1 MLAFNMAQVC
11 MASGN
16 NVTKLNTFPSI
27 DYTPREVSYI
37 NWAVGFGTISA
48 TFPFSS
54 FYNKYG
60 AKWPFFTAGILS
72 ALATAF
78 MPQAA
83 EYHIYVLLAL
93 RFVQGIAYA
102 ADFAA
107 VGVLCSKWASLKQN
121 GLFISVLTFYSPLS
135 SFFTNSFGGMI
146 CDSSF
151 GWPMVF
157 YSHAIAGLVVFT
169 LWVVFYKDRPQ
180 RSPRV
185 SDIELEKIQRDK
197 SDAQIAG
204 GHEIP
209 YRALLTDPVI
219 IIVWLN
225 AFTDIFSA
233 NFLAIYSPYY
243 IRNVLHYSIKKT
255 GHFAAISRVIQIPFR
270 LLCGYLSDK
279 IKFIPENTKLIV
291 FNTIAVA
298 FAGIF
303 YLLVGLVPA
312 DAPIWGIVLFAMIN
326 LVIGAAPGGFYKCGV
341 LHGRQYS
348 HFIIANCQFIKCITL
363 FLGPA
368 MVAFFVKD
376 ESNAGQWFN
385 IFLITGIS
393 LISSHLLF
401 CKFATVEPAYYTLEA
416 HELPKKEQILTKD
429 LEKVMSQDV
438 ITPKHDDTDRNSDS
452 GISSSDID
460 EAKVE
465 KARKN

>member
-11 MASGN
+11 MASTN
-16 NVTKLNTFPSI
+16 NATRLNTFPSI
-27 DYTPREVSYI
+27 DYTPRQISYI
-37 NWAVGFGTISA
+37 NWAVGFGTIFA

-54 FYNKYG
+54 LYNRYG

-72 ALATAF
+72 SMATAF

-83 EYHIYVLLAL
+83 EFHLYAMLGL
-93 RFVQGIAYA
+93 RFVQGISYA

-157 YSHAIAGLVVFT
+157 YAHAIAGIIIFA
-169 LWVVFYKDRPQ
+169 LWVIFYKDRPQ
-180 RSPRV
+180 RSMRV
-185 SDIELEKIQRDK
+185 SAIELEKIQRDK
-197 SDAQIAG
+197 TAAQIS
-204 GHEIP
+204 GHGTIP

-219 IIVWLN
+219 IAVWLN

-255 GHFAAISRVIQIPFR
+255 GHFAALSRVVQIPFR

-279 IKFIPENTKLIV
+279 IKFISEDKKLII
-291 FNTIAVA
+291 FNTVAVA
-298 FAGIF
+298 LAGVF
-303 YLLVGLVPA
+303 YLLLGLVPT
-312 DAPIWGIVLFAMIN
+312 DAPFWGIALFSLIN
-326 LVIGAAPGGFYKCGV
+326 LVIGASPGGFYKCGV

-368 MVAFFVKD
+368 MVAFFVRD
-376 ESNAGQWFN
+376 ESSASQWFD
-385 IFLITGIS
+385 IFLITGVS
-393 LISSHLLF
+393 LILSHLIF
-401 CKFATVEPAYYTLEA
+401 CKFATVEPAYYTFEDNT
-416 HELPKKEQILTKD
+416 LPKKEQIMTKD
-429 LEKVMSQDV
+429 LEKVMALDV
-438 ITPKHDDTDRNSDS
+438 KHDDSDRNSDS
-452 GISSSDID
+452 GISSSDVE
-460 EAKVE
+460 EAKAE
-465 KARKN
+465 KKGKPEV